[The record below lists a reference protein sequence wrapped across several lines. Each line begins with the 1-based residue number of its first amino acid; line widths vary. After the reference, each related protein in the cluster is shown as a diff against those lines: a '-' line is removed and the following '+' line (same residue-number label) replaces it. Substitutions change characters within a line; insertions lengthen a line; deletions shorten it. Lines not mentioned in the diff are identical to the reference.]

1 MYVQWMSMD
10 VHWMPTDV
18 HGSMTPLKY
27 PFVHVD
33 PLNHSFPDKTPHV
46 QQINQKF
53 NQTINPTIII
63 KYTQGYFFFSFGLL
77 WLASRLGTLNSKDWS
92 TRIILTKY
100 IGELRHRQISADLE
114 EWVVNQ
120 NAGVTWQR
128 SDRLKELARQRSV
141 QRRGVFLKGTGGPVS
156 WCCFANRS
164 ALRPCSSNLILHN
177 GLANVRKV

>member
-46 QQINQKF
+46 QQRNQKF

-63 KYTQGYFFFSFGLL
+63 KYTQGYFFFLIRPF
-77 WLASRLGTLNSKDWS
+77 
-92 TRIILTKY
+92 
-100 IGELRHRQISADLE
+100 
-114 EWVVNQ
+114 
-120 NAGVTWQR
+120 VT
-128 SDRLKELARQRSV
+128 V
-141 QRRGVFLKGTGGPVS
+141 RRGSATNSECSLS
-156 WCCFANRS
+156 LRS
-164 ALRPCSSNLILHN
+164 P
-177 GLANVRKV
+177 GL

>member
-63 KYTQGYFFFSFGLL
+63 KYTQGY
-77 WLASRLGTLNSKDWS
+77 
-92 TRIILTKY
+92 IY
-100 IGELRHRQISADLE
+100 IYIYIYIKINEKFIKPKQIRCTNYIY
-114 EWVVNQ
+114 VC
-120 NAGVTWQR
+120 
-128 SDRLKELARQRSV
+128 
-141 QRRGVFLKGTGGPVS
+141 VS
-156 WCCFANRS
+156 MYEFMLCYGMIWYGMVCM
-164 ALRPCSSNLILHN
+164 
-177 GLANVRKV
+177 